1 MKLSKKT
8 LYRILAMLLVLTML
22 GANATTLSFAADAED
37 GGALTQPESTPAPT
51 DTTPPEDETTLEET
65 LPPED
70 TETEGESVPDYVC
83 GLAEHTHTEE
93 CYEQRECLVCGQEE
107 SDPDHVHV
115 ATCYWAEDT
124 IICGK
129 EETEGHTHTDECYQ
143 PEQQL
148 TCTEEEWP
156 AHTHNEACYETGLV
170 LICTDEDP
178 EHQHEAT
185 CYEEGD
191 VLKCDQREGE
201 GHTHDDSC
209 YTATGELELS
219 CGRGEAEGH
228 THTESC
234 HETKISNICG
244 YHLHE
249 DSCYETGSVLIC
261 EQTEHSHTDEC
272 ISSEESS
279 ITVTDSLGAVAV
291 SGDLPETV
299 ELSVQPCDPET
310 VLPMIPPLNEGDQ
323 FHFAYDI
330 SLLLEGAEYQ
340 PDGTVKVTVVPQQ
353 SLQMELFD
361 SLQSVVY
368 HITDGGEAEVV
379 ESQLN
384 ADGTIT
390 FFADGFSIYVGVLT
404 IKSNTT
410 DGVVD
415 GVIYFDLAAG
425 MVEIDY
431 EGGIYKGTIYKTE
444 GGTTIKVTVTGTHNN
459 NNQYYVYQSS
469 ESNRAYTGL
478 QADSEFYL
486 PEYDRL
492 ASGGETWGEYITNNT
507 SPTDVHNKWSAAAQA
522 KGREGTANWIKLG
535 KAGTYNVTIDNLW
548 SLKNDASTS
557 RTTGGIA
564 FSPSTG
570 SKAIIKLKGDNRFG
584 NIHYNYGGGTT
595 TDEYG
600 YVNGTGIVFENGE
613 TGDLP
618 GTMTVVSYNGKN
630 NHYNSV
636 IGGCDTSYE
645 SSCGIIINSGVIY
658 AGARVDRA
666 YTGGHQVDNCSAI
679 GGGGNGTGVVTI
691 TGGAVTA
698 VVHSTGAAIGGGI
711 GESQAGGKG
720 YVTIKGDAVVRAY
733 NFGYTTY
740 SGGKAYPV
748 PAAAIG
754 GASSRDR
761 AGNTGNVTIIGNADV
776 YAKSVGGAA
785 IGGGSSTKNSG
796 GTANVTIGGNATVT
810 ALSVGGTVNG
820 VSVAPGVSIGG
831 GTAGSGGSG
840 SGGNATL
847 VINGG
852 TMKTGSI
859 GGGACNNSTKV
870 IGNADVTINGGTL
883 QGQIIMA
890 GGAGAPCKF
899 TMTGGKLDN
908 STKTAEFEFLRA
920 DGGAVWMDDPDG
932 VAAISGGTIENCA
945 ADNGGAVY
953 MTKGKLYLTK
963 TETTA
968 GKISNCSATVSGGA
982 IYLGGGTVEISGGS
996 VESCSAVEGG
1006 AVYLGGGTMTLTGE
1020 GVIKNNTATGNG
1032 GGAYLASGALTIS
1045 GGAMESNSSVNGG
1058 GAYLGG
1064 GSLTMSDGAVKSN
1077 TATGNGGGAYLS
1089 GGELHLSGG
1098 TIETNTAN
1106 NGGGA
1111 YVVNGSIIMSGGSVT
1126 GNEATTGAGGGMYVS
1141 AEGADVAVTV
1151 FSGSVKNNKAATGGG
1166 AIAVYGDPSGSE
1178 KITVT
1183 VGLHLEHI
1191 FDTEGTLAPIA
1202 HDRAGEAGTGY
1213 THTSCPVIQGNSSGE
1228 MGGGI
1233 HIKGGLNTAL
1243 NVYCLREYG
1252 NAVAEGGDK
1261 HSNFLMVEGGKVLI
1275 TSAEHQKDVP
1285 DENDSDHGNTD
1296 VDDSVHVVGGQVDLY
1311 GAMTNPGFGD
1321 SITVDIPQND
1331 PDSYYDD
1338 HRYNDAFYKI
1348 IYFEN
1353 FTDPMTH
1360 ITSGRYTAYQVP
1372 IGGEYTILGVIYA
1385 HPGYEITG
1393 WFTDENAS
1401 NNNTD
1406 HTVSAEG
1413 KYEVGESYLFDGS
1426 PIGDLILFAGWAS
1439 TGYWVKYDANITE
1452 GSYTGSMGDAYGRQN
1467 FTYDIPGNLQAN
1479 RFQYPGHRFMGWD
1492 TRADGTGDRY
1502 KDGAEI
1508 LNLTNIKD
1516 AVVTLY
1522 AQWEAC
1528 DHVPND
1534 DPTQGYL
1541 CSHKYTVQQLSEQ
1554 SAILRRSCDCGGQD
1568 LTIYLSAQDVVYD
1581 GASHP
1586 AHISR
1591 TDAAAWP
1598 VTITYTSTK
1607 GDPVSVD
1614 PPVDAGTYTCTVSDG
1629 VESISVAYT
1638 IEKAE
1643 QPAPPEPAVTR
1654 VGSIVTVDTPVANS
1668 PAASNDSAIV
1678 TQYRLACY
1686 VGSDVTHSGWVVA
1699 ENGVVPSFTL
1709 STGYTSFCVEVR
1721 YTEGLN
1727 YKKSPITRSTYDFYV
1742 GLAEIKVT
1750 CDEGLY
1756 LIGVTGNTEGSGG
1769 ATISVGLDS
1778 EFYLM
1783 PSFGAVETS
1792 ETVAE
1797 ISRIADTTN
1806 FLLSNVPNEDI
1817 TVRVHISGAAKGLS
1831 VTTAVTEREVFGTVS
1846 GTSATIERDAA
1857 FTAWYKVSSYDSAVY
1872 SNLRLSFG
1880 GRKLPRGATIILQD
1894 RSGIKVTW
1902 WSYTVIDAAGV
1913 SDVPLTA
1920 FTRMGTDQADEFAVT
1935 GTELVYQFVVDLSE
1949 AGSAPAGAE
1958 LDMTLTA
1965 DKAGAFTA
1973 APDFEATADVNLKDK
1988 TAFSTSVDTLAAL
2001 DGPRLAVNLACTSSG
2016 YPSGYEGRSAALIL
2030 TPTTA
2035 LPEDAKLRI
2044 SEGNRSMIV
2053 YMNGFG
2059 NFLVPLSA
2067 VTEDFRV
2074 MLELVSGLFPV
2085 TAQNYSFEA
2094 RWVASRSE
2102 AASAPM
2108 NGGVLAS
2115 RVVTFEKQD
2124 STMPSLRVTGEHSL
2138 LAPGDMLSVIVD
2150 YTDVLASDVITA
2162 DLQRWVVMGTGGSY
2176 AGTGKTQQITE
2187 PQGVRVSLA
2196 GQQAGSFRL
2205 LVTIRRGNEI
2215 VCSVPYYFII
2225 Q

>member
-1 MKLSKKT
+1 MMKLRKRT
-8 LYRILAMLLVLTML
+8 LFRVLAMLLVLTML

-37 GGALTQPESTPAPT
+37 GVTQPEGSHSLE
-51 DTTPPEDETTLEET
+51 DTFAPEDTIA
-65 LPPED
+65 PED
-70 TETEGESVPDYVC
+70 TENEGEAIPDYVC
-83 GLAEHTHTEE
+83 GLEEHTHTEA
-93 CYEQRECLVCGQEE
+93 CYEQRESLVCGQEE
-107 SDPDHVHV
+107 TDPEHVHV

-129 EETEGHTHTDECYQ
+129 EEG
-143 PEQQL
+143 
-148 TCTEEEWP
+148 
-156 AHTHNEACYETGLV
+156 
-170 LICTDEDP
+170 
-178 EHQHEAT
+178 
-185 CYEEGD
+185 
-191 VLKCDQREGE
+191 
-201 GHTHDDSC
+201 
-209 YTATGELELS
+209 
-219 CGRGEAEGH
+219 EGH
-228 THTESC
+228 THTEAC
-234 HETKISNICG
+234 HETKVSIICG

-249 DSCYETGSVLIC
+249 DSCYETEHVLIC
-261 EQTEHSHTDEC
+261 EQTEHAHTAEC
-272 ISSEESS
+272 VSTEEDS
-279 ITVTDSLGAVAV
+279 ITVTDGTGVVAV
-291 SGDLPETV
+291 SGVLPEAV
-299 ELSVQPCDPET
+299 ELSVQPCGLEM

-330 SLLLEGAEYQ
+330 SLLLEGADYQ
-340 PDGTVKVTVVPQQ
+340 PDGAVKVTVVPQQ

-368 HITDGGEAEVV
+368 HITEDGEAEVV
-379 ESQLN
+379 ESWLDP
-384 ADGTIT
+384 DGTIT
-390 FFADGFSIYVGVLT
+390 FFADGFSIYVGVLMVD
-404 IKSNTT
+404 SNTT
-410 DGVVD
+410 DGVVGD
-415 GVIYFDLAAG
+415 VIYFDLAAD
-425 MVEIDY
+425 MVEIDC
-431 EGGIYKGTIYKTE
+431 EGGIYKGAIYKTE
-444 GGTTIKVTVTGTHNN
+444 GGTTIKVTVTGTHKN

-469 ESNRAYTGL
+469 AGNRAYTGL
-478 QADSEFYL
+478 QADGAFFL

-492 ASGGETWGEYITNNT
+492 SSGGKNWGEYITNNT
-507 SPTDVHNKWSAAAQA
+507 SPTDVHNKWSSAATA

-535 KAGTYNVTIDNLW
+535 KTGTYNIIIDNLW

-564 FSPSTG
+564 FSPRAG
-570 SKAIIKLKGDNRFG
+570 GKAIIQLKGDNRFG
-584 NIHYNYGGGTT
+584 NIHYDYGGGTT

-600 YVNGTGIVFENGE
+600 YVNGTGIVFEDGE
-613 TGDLP
+613 TSGLP
-618 GTMTVVSYNGKN
+618 GTMTVVSYTGKN

-636 IGGCDTSYE
+636 IGGCDSTYE

-691 TGGAVTA
+691 AGGTVTA

-796 GTANVTIGGNATVT
+796 GTASVTIGGNATVI

-883 QGQIIMA
+883 QGQVIMA

-899 TMTGGKLDN
+899 TMTGGELNN
-908 STKTAEFEFLRA
+908 STKTAEFEFLRP

-996 VESCSAVEGG
+996 IESCFAVEGG
-1006 AVYLGGGTMTLTGE
+1006 AVYLGGGALVMSDGA
-1020 GVIKNNTATGNG
+1020 IKSNSATGNG
-1032 GGAYLASGALTIS
+1032 GGAYLANGALTIS
-1045 GGAMESNSSVNGG
+1045 GGSMENNAAVNGG

-1077 TATGNGGGAYLS
+1077 IATGNGGGAYLS
-1089 GGELHLSGG
+1089 GGEFHLSDGA
-1098 TIETNTAN
+1098 IETNTAN

-1111 YVVNGSIIMSGGSVT
+1111 YVVNGSIVMSGGSVI

-1141 AEGADVAVTV
+1141 AEGADVSVTV
-1151 FSGSVKNNKAATGGG
+1151 FSGTIKNNKAATGGG
-1166 AIAVYGDPSGSE
+1166 AVAAYGDPSGSE

-1183 VGLHLEHI
+1183 VGLHLEHL
-1191 FDTEGTLAPIA
+1191 FDAENDLTPIS
-1202 HDRAGEAGTGY
+1202 HDRAGMAGTEY

-1252 NAVAEGGDK
+1252 NAVAEGGDE

-1275 TSAEHQKDVP
+1275 TSAEHQKADT
-1285 DENDSDHGNTD
+1285 DEGDSDHGNTD

-1311 GAMTNPGFGD
+1311 GAMTDPGFGE
-1321 SITVDIPQND
+1321 SITVDIPKND

-1541 CSHKYTVQQLSEQ
+1541 CSHKYTVQRLSEQ

-1643 QPAPPEPAVTR
+1643 QPAPPVPEVKR
-1654 VGSIVTVDTPVANS
+1654 EGDVVTVKSPVADS
-1668 PAASNDSAIV
+1668 PAAQYDNTIV

-1686 VGSDVTHSGWVVA
+1686 VGSGVTYSNWVVA
-1699 ENGVVPSFTL
+1699 QNGVVPKFQL
-1709 STGYTSFCVEVR
+1709 SNGYTSYCVEVR

-1727 YKKSPITRSTYDFYV
+1727 HKKSPTTRSTYDFYV
-1742 GLAEIKVT
+1742 GSAEIKVT

-1756 LIGVTGNTEGSGG
+1756 LIGVAGNTEGSGG
-1769 ATISVGLDS
+1769 ATIFVGVDS
-1778 EFYLM
+1778 EFYLT
-1783 PSFGAVETS
+1783 PGFGAEETS
-1792 ETVAE
+1792 DTAAE
-1797 ISRIADTTN
+1797 ISRIVGTNN
-1806 FLLSNVPNEDI
+1806 FLLSNVPNQDI
-1817 TVRVHISGAAKGLS
+1817 TVRIHVSGAAKGLS
-1831 VTTAVTEREVFGTVS
+1831 VTTAVTERQVFGTVS
-1846 GTSATIERDAA
+1846 GTSATIDRDAS
-1857 FTAWYKVSSYDSAVY
+1857 FTAVYTLNDYDSNIY
-1872 SNLRLSFG
+1872 SDLRLTFVPS
-1880 GRKLPRGATIILQD
+1880 LPKGASIILQD
-1894 RSGIKVTW
+1894 KSGAKTTW
-1902 WSYTVIDAAGV
+1902 WSYTVTDAAGV
-1913 SDVPLTA
+1913 SGVPLSA
-1920 FTRMGTDQADEFAVT
+1920 FVRMGTNQADKFVVT
-1935 GTELVYQFVVDLSE
+1935 GTELVYQFIVDLSGADPAPSG
-1949 AGSAPAGAE
+1949 AG
-1958 LDMTLTA
+1958 LDMTLAA
-1965 DKAGAFTA
+1965 DKKAEYTN
-1973 APDFEATADVNLKDK
+1973 APDFDKAVDVTLEDK
-1988 TAFSTSVDTLAAL
+1988 AAFSIDAETLVAL
-2001 DGPRLAVNLACTSSG
+2001 EGPRLRLDLTCISSG
-2016 YPSGYEGRSAALIL
+2016 APSGYEGRSAALIL
-2030 TPTTA
+2030 TPQTA

-2044 SEGNRSMIV
+2044 TVGDRSMTV
-2053 YMNGFG
+2053 YMNGYG
-2059 NFLVPLSA
+2059 SFLIPLA
-2067 VTEDFRV
+2067 EVTADSSV
-2074 MLELVSGLFPV
+2074 VLELLSGLFPV
-2085 TAQNYSFEA
+2085 EAQNYSFEV
-2094 RWVASRSE
+2094 RWVASRSA

-2108 NGGVLAS
+2108 NGTVLAS
-2115 RVVTFEKQD
+2115 VSITFEKQN
-2124 STMPSLRVTGEHSL
+2124 SVMPSLRVTGAYSL
-2138 LAPGDMLSVIVD
+2138 LAPGDTLSVIVD
-2150 YTDVLASDVITA
+2150 YTDVLESDVITA
-2162 DLQRWVVMGTGGSY
+2162 DLQRWVVMDTGGSY
-2176 AGTGKTQQITE
+2176 ASTGKTQQITMA
-2187 PQGVRVSLA
+2187 QVRVSLA

-2215 VCSVPYYFII
+2215 VRSVPYYFII